1 MAFFSTTALGPGSPV
16 FRGRAAELARLLRL
30 CREEVTRYGV
40 VYGGRQNGKT
50 SLLFQVLGVVEHPT
64 KLCRIDFQ
72 AIQGAQPE
80 RVFAYLAEQIDTVV
94 PLGRDLGQ
102 IVSAPRLKAR
112 LTEALARTEVGR
124 LVLMLDELGAL
135 PPASREA
142 LGNALRSFFHDRL
155 ISLPLQKLQVIFS
168 GGVELYTMVVSE
180 VSSLHSV
187 CEEIYLPDLPAPEA
201 VTLIADGLQAAGV
214 EAALSET
221 LGRAVYAQ
229 VAGHP
234 YLTQRMGELLASAH
248 AAGTALSLA
257 DVAHAAREIVA
268 DAPPLLRR
276 IRDDLR
282 THQLEEA
289 ARRLLRDRP
298 PFDRLDDDM
307 VRLEL
312 IGLAK
317 RDGAHWAPRNSL
329 LAAVFQRL
337 LGVAAPTPEQER
349 PTTVAPDD
357 PPTEAQV
364 ILAEKRR
371 RLHAL
376 ELTAARY
383 GIDTPPHITIEIEDL
398 RREIEDLRRAGELEE
413 HHFQYAA
420 DLRREIE
427 DLRRAGE
434 TSTAHPGPSSPDTPA
449 DRAPPAVAAPPSPA
463 PTPPI
468 PQPHEQPT
476 QPPDP
481 GAKKPAPAPRPQGQ
495 SAGATLPPWVPAL
508 VNVPAGPFLM
518 GSSDAD
524 TMANDNE
531 KPQHT
536 LTLPDYWIGKT
547 PVTNAQFRPFVEG
560 DGYTNPAYW
569 TKVGW
574 EWREEKG
581 IGKPEYWDNAKWNGD
596 DYPVVGVSWFEAVA
610 YCRWLSAQTAH
621 SFRLPSEAEWE
632 KAARGTDGRIWPW
645 GNTWEEGR
653 CNSAKGFFSSV
664 GRVFTGRTTP
674 INQYPS
680 GASPYG
686 ALDMAG
692 NVWEWCA
699 TQYGK
704 NYPYQ
709 QEDEWAEAYVERDEA
724 RRLRGG
730 DYSDYQKSVRA
741 SFRYGFYPR
750 DRYNFFFGLRV
761 ASHSPLPGS
770 DS

>member
-1 MAFFSTTALGPGSPV
+1 MAFFSTTALSPGSPV

-40 VYGGRQNGKT
+40 IYGGRQNGKT
-50 SLLFQVLGVVEHPT
+50 SLLFQLLGAVEQPT

-72 AIQGAQPE
+72 EIQGARPE
-80 RVFAYLAEQIDTVV
+80 QVFAYLAEQIDTVV

-112 LTEALARTEVGR
+112 LNEALARPEVGR

-135 PPASREA
+135 PPDSREA
-142 LGNALRSFFHDRL
+142 LGNALRSFFHNRL
-155 ISLPLQKLQVIFS
+155 VAPPLQKLQIIFS

-201 VTLIADGLQAAGV
+201 VTLIADGLQAAGI
-214 EAALSET
+214 EAVLSET

-257 DVAHAAREIVA
+257 DVELAAREIVA

-282 THQLEEA
+282 AHQLEEA

-317 RDGAHWAPRNSL
+317 RDGAHWAPRNPL
-329 LAAVFQRL
+329 LAAVFHRL
-337 LGVAAPTPEQER
+337 LGVAAPPPEQAR
-349 PTTVAPDD
+349 PATVAPDD
-357 PPTEAQV
+357 PPTADQR

-398 RREIEDLRRAGELEE
+398 RREIQDLRRAE
-413 HHFQYAA
+413 
-420 DLRREIE
+420 
-427 DLRRAGE
+427 E
-434 TSTAHPGPSSPDTPA
+434 TSTAHPGPSTSEAAPTPA
-449 DRAPPAVAAPPSPA
+449 DRTPPTMAAPPPPV
-463 PTPPI
+463 PTPVI
-468 PQPHEQPT
+468 PKTPEQ
-476 QPPDP
+476 QAQP
-481 GAKKPAPAPRPQGQ
+481 GASSANATPPAPRIANQG
-495 SAGATLPPWVPAL
+495 SALRTVEGTKAALPPWVPTL
-508 VNVPAGPFLM
+508 VKVPAGPFLM
-518 GSSDAD
+518 GSSDTD
-524 TMANDNE
+524 TMARDNE
-531 KPQHT
+531 KPQHR
-536 LTLPDYWIGKT
+536 LELPDYWIGKT

-560 DGYTNPAYW
+560 DGYTNPVYW

-574 EWREEKG
+574 EWREQEQLVA
-581 IGKPEYWDNAKWNGD
+581 PQWWNHATSS
-596 DYPVVGVSWFEAVA
+596 YAQHPVVGIGWFEAVA
-610 YCRWLSAQTAH
+610 YCRWLTAQTGH
-621 SFRLPSEAEWE
+621 TFRLPSEAEWE
-632 KAARGTDGRIWPW
+632 KAARGTDGLIWPW
-645 GNTWEEGR
+645 GHQWEAGR
-653 CNSAKGFFSSV
+653 CNSAEAGINKTNSV
-664 GRVFTGRTTP
+664 DQFPG
-674 INQYPS
+674 
-680 GASPYG
+680 GASIYG
-686 ALDMAG
+686 AFDMVG

-699 TQYGK
+699 SGPDKT
-704 NYPYQ
+704 YPYQ
-709 QEDEWAEAYVERDEA
+709 LADEWQAAYLEADQA
-724 RRLRGG
+724 RILRGG
-730 DYSDYQKSVRA
+730 SWHDEQKHARA
-741 SFRYGFYPR
+741 SFRGGYDPR
-750 DRYNFFFGLRV
+750 YRSINYSLRV
-761 ASHSPLPGS
+761 ASHSPLRGS
-770 DS
+770 ES

>member
-1 MAFFSTTALGPGSPV
+1 MVLFSTTVLGPGSPV
-16 FRGRAAELARLLRL
+16 FRGRAAELARLVRL

-50 SLLFQVLGVVEHPT
+50 SLLFQLLGAVEQPT
-64 KLCRIDFQ
+64 RLCRIDFQ
-72 AIQGAQPE
+72 AIQGARPE
-80 RVFAYLAEQIDTVV
+80 QVFAYLAEQIDTVV
-94 PLGRDLGQ
+94 PLGRDLGL

-112 LTEALARTEVGR
+112 LNEALARPEVGR

-142 LGNALRSFFHDRL
+142 LGNAVRSFFHDRL
-155 ISLPLQKLQVIFS
+155 VSPPLQKLQIIFS

-248 AAGTALSLA
+248 AAGTALSVANVELA
-257 DVAHAAREIVA
+257 ATEIVA

-282 THQLEEA
+282 AHQLEEA

-298 PFDRLDDDM
+298 PFSRLDDDM

-317 RDGAHWAPRNSL
+317 RDGTYWAPRNPL
-329 LAAVFQRL
+329 LAAVFHQL
-337 LGVAAPTPEQER
+337 LGVAAPTPEQAR
-349 PTTVAPDD
+349 PATVAPDD
-357 PPTEAQV
+357 PPTADQL

-398 RREIEDLRRAGELEE
+398 HREIEDLRRAG
-413 HHFQYAA
+413 QA
-420 DLRREIE
+420 
-427 DLRRAGE
+427 
-434 TSTAHPGPSSPDTPA
+434 STAHPGAASSEAAPTPA
-449 DRAPPAVAAPPSPA
+449 DRAPPAVAEPLPPA

-468 PQPHEQPT
+468 SKPHEQPT
-476 QPPDP
+476 QPPEP
-481 GAKKPAPAPRPQGQ
+481 GAKKPAPRPQGQ
-495 SAGATLPPWVPAL
+495 ATRAALPPWVPAL
-508 VNVPAGPFLM
+508 VKVPAGPFLM

-524 TMANDNE
+524 TMATANE

-560 DGYTNPAYW
+560 DGYRNRAYW
-569 TKVGW
+569 TEVGW
-574 EWREEKG
+574 AWREKES
-581 IGKPEYWDNAKWNGD
+581 IVKPGYWDDAKRNGN

-610 YCRWLSAQTAH
+610 YCRWLSAQTGH
-621 SFRLPSEAEWE
+621 PFRLPSEAEWE

-645 GNTWEEGR
+645 GNTWEAGR
-653 CNSAKGFFSSV
+653 CNSAKDFFSSV
-664 GRVFTGRTTP
+664 GRAFTGRTTP

-686 ALDMAG
+686 AFDMAG

-699 TQYGK
+699 TQDGK

-709 QEDEWAEAYVERDEA
+709 QEDEWAEAYVERDFF

-730 DYSDYQKSVRA
+730 SYGGVQKFVRA
-741 SFRYGFYPR
+741 SYRYYDVYPR
-750 DRYNFFFGLRV
+750 SRYDYVGLRV
-761 ASHSPLPGS
+761 ASHSPLPGAES
-770 DS
+770 